1 MGLRIGVDVGGTFT
15 DLCLF
20 DDRSKL
26 LSIAKVPSTPNSP
39 DQGVLEGVRRILA
52 DTQCRPEDVEFFV
65 HGTTIATNAII
76 EYKGAK
82 VGLLVTEGFR
92 DVLQIVR
99 QDRPKLY
106 DYFAQHAK
114 PLVPRSHTY
123 EVRERMLF
131 DGQIRTGLDEG
142 RTRKLLRQIK
152 KKGEVEILAVCLLHA
167 YANPVHELRIR
178 ELINEELPGM
188 KVSLS
193 SEILP

>member
-15 DLCLF
+15 DLCMF
-20 DDRSKL
+20 DDANRSL
-26 LSIAKVPSTPNSP
+26 HVTKVPSMPASP
-39 DQGVLEGVRRILA
+39 DQAVINGVQRILA
-52 DTQCRPEDVEFFV
+52 ETSKRPEDVEFFV

-106 DYFAQHAK
+106 DYFAQHAR
-114 PLVPRSHTY
+114 PLVPRRNTY

-131 DGQIRTGLDEG
+131 DGTEKKAVDEART
-142 RTRKLLRQIK
+142 
-152 KKGEVEILAVCLLHA
+152 
-167 YANPVHELRIR
+167 
-178 ELINEELPGM
+178 
-188 KVSLS
+188 
-193 SEILP
+193 